1 MHTGQEGRHR
11 SSTCILNNALLRLS
25 TVDNPRGWWR
35 WWYLKNRPLD
45 LDKIATRKTVS
56 KSIFLRLEEYIRT
69 GCSKFS
75 RSIKKN
81 FLLSFPIPGN
91 DRDTIL
97 VPSSSP
103 RRTKRG
109 ERSRFRKART
119 GLAGR
124 DPRLS
129 YLCQVSCCNC
139 RRSTGVR
146 AARGARPID
155 TGRNFVRAGVVEDER
170 CIPRLQKH
178 ARWCNTPSAIV
189 EISKLIFDSFLFE
202 KIRFTPPFHDLVSK
216 TCSTKRLKVIRVYI
230 YIY

>member
-81 FLLSFPIPGN
+81 FQIFSSPFRSRG
-91 DRDTIL
+91 TI
-97 VPSSSP
+97 VTPSSSLP
-103 RRTKRG
+103 RHPGERNEASARGFARRAQAWPAGTRGSPICVRSRVATAEGRPVYAPRG
-109 ERSRFRKART
+109 EHGQLIQAAILSAPVLWRT
-119 GLAGR
+119 SVAYRACKNTHADVTRPL
-124 DPRLS
+124 PLS
-129 YLCQVSCCNC
+129 KFQN
-139 RRSTGVR
+139 
-146 AARGARPID
+146 
-155 TGRNFVRAGVVEDER
+155 
-170 CIPRLQKH
+170 
-178 ARWCNTPSAIV
+178 
-189 EISKLIFDSFLFE
+189 
-202 KIRFTPPFHDLVSK
+202 
-216 TCSTKRLKVIRVYI
+216 
-230 YIY
+230 